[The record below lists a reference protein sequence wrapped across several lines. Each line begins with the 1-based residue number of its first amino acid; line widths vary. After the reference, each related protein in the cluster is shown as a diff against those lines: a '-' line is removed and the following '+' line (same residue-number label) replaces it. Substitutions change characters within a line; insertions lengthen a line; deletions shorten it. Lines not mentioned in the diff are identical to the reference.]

1 MRETIEDL
9 GGTMPEDLPTPQKSI
24 KQIER
29 EQKKLNK
36 KLKNP
41 QRDYHRSMP
50 AGDYTLAL
58 SGGVF
63 LIYKIVYSFN
73 NVNTIFIATF

>member
-1 MRETIEDL
+1 MMIQCN
-9 GGTMPEDLPTPQKSI
+9 P
-24 KQIER
+24 
-29 EQKKLNK
+29 KKHILLKMQFAKNK
-36 KLKNP
+36 KKNP

-63 LIYKIVYSFN
+63 LVYNIVYSFG
-73 NVNTIFIATF
+73 NVNTNF